1 MMLVLLPLVCS
12 DALLLLIPLP
22 PSPTRGEPALCP
34 LIPPAPFSHKGRRG
48 SLGVLMA
55 ETGDGMQGPAKKP
68 ADVSFLSA
76 SLFRVQEK
84 VDVQCLDAQNERRN
98 AEDVQKIM
106 LWQAAIGTYRLHSA
120 GLIVDECNC
129 VCSF

>member
-1 MMLVLLPLVCS
+1 M
-12 DALLLLIPLP
+12 
-22 PSPTRGEPALCP
+22 
-34 LIPPAPFSHKGRRG
+34 
-48 SLGVLMA
+48 GVLMA

>member
-1 MMLVLLPLVCS
+1 MLVLLPLVCS

-55 ETGDGMQGPAKKP
+55 GTGDGIQGLAGKIYPCEHLPCALLPQGEKGEFGRQDDQDAGNP
-68 ADVSFLSA
+68 DLFLMISSPLPDLFIS
-76 SLFRVQEK
+76 SLQ
-84 VDVQCLDAQNERRN
+84 RR
-98 AEDVQKIM
+98 K
-106 LWQAAIGTYRLHSA
+106 LRCCG
-120 GLIVDECNC
+120 
-129 VCSF
+129 